1 MNKQIL
7 EQYSQAKRESRDLE
21 NRIRLIDSR
30 IQNQNFKNQKSETV
44 TMGSKGSHSL
54 GRVRIDGTDRDY
66 SKTKTA
72 LLQLRLRYQTLQERL
87 DGMAVEVEE
96 YIQNIEDSRM
106 RMIMRLR
113 YTETRDGRQLTW
125 REVAI
130 RMNETEDSCR
140 KAHDRYLEGDDRTIT
155 QS

>member
-21 NRIRLIDSR
+21 NRIRLIDSK
-30 IQNQNFKNQKSETV
+30 IEFLNSENKSETV
-44 TMGSKGSHSL
+44 AAGRKGSHSL
-54 GRVRIDGTDRDY
+54 KKIKIDGTDRKY
-66 SKTKTA
+66 SNKKTA
-72 LLQLRLRYQTLQERL
+72 LLQLRLRYKTLQERL
-87 DGMAVEVEE
+87 DSMALEVEE

-113 YTETRDGRQLTW
+113 YTEARDGRQLTW

-130 RMNETEDSCR
+130 RMGETEDSCR
-140 KAHDRYLEGDDRTIT
+140 KAHDRYLEGNR
-155 QS
+155 